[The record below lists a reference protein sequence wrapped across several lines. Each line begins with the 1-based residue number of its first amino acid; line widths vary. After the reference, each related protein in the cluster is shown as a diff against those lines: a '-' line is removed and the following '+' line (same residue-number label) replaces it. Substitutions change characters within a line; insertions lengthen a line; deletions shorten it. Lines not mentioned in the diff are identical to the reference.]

1 MARLLILLALLSA
14 ACHGPGRVEY
24 TDGKCFVDG
33 RAIVLAEVQSRQ
45 ADVSA
50 RILDRQPWFV
60 VVTLLVV
67 VLAGASHIEKLAL
80 LFRARRSH
88 AKSFG
93 ERFADALDRYRVHP
107 IRYFTV
113 VAVTLALLAGA
124 AGLYIYLDADKRA
137 SERALAA
144 LQFCHLALR
153 TADEQSVLDAQRK
166 NLESIQTTAG
176 DIRALVD
183 KLPPEEQ
190 AKAQEIVRTMNSALV
205 KQSGLVTSYF
215 HAADQASRALDAR
228 SQALEKG
235 LSSVEAN
242 VLSLKTMPLA
252 LHDLDETVKKVDGRL
267 GGLDGRLGSVDG
279 KLGGLDGKLGA
290 LDGRM
295 QALESQLK
303 ELKAREARPP
313 DGGAPAAKK

>member
-1 MARLLILLALLSA
+1 MLRVSILFALLLG

-24 TDGKCFVDG
+24 TDGKCFIDG
-33 RAIVLAEVQSRQ
+33 HAAAMAEVQSRQ
-45 ADVSA
+45 AEVSA

-67 VLAGASHIEKLAL
+67 VLAGASHIEKLGL
-80 LFRARRSH
+80 LFGARKSQ

-93 ERFADALDRYRVHP
+93 ERFAAALERYRQHP
-107 IRYFTV
+107 VRYFTV

-153 TADEQSVLDAQRK
+153 TAEEQSVLDAQRK
-166 NLESIQTTAG
+166 NLESIQSTAG

-190 AKAQEIVRTMNSALV
+190 EKAQEIVKTMNSALV
-205 KQSGLVTSYF
+205 KQGTLVTNYF
-215 HAADQASRALDAR
+215 QAAGQASKTLEAHSL
-228 SQALEKG
+228 ALEKG

-242 VLSLKTMPLA
+242 VLSLKTMPVA
-252 LHDLDETVKKVDGRL
+252 LHDLDEAVKRL
-267 GGLDGRLGSVDG
+267 DAHLAGV
-279 KLGGLDGKLGA
+279 DGKLGA
-290 LDGRM
+290 LEKSIVGLDGKL
-295 QALESQLK
+295 QAIDGQLK
-303 ELKAREARPP
+303 SRPAPAQTPSPTEARPL
-313 DGGAPAAKK
+313 DAGVKK

>member
-1 MARLLILLALLSA
+1 MERLVLLLVLFAG

-24 TDGKCFVDG
+24 TAGQCLIDGQS
-33 RAIVLAEVQSRQ
+33 ASLAQVQLRQ
-45 ADVSA
+45 AEVSA

-67 VLAGASHIEKLAL
+67 VLAGASHIEKLGL
-80 LFRARRSH
+80 LFGARRSQ
-88 AKSFG
+88 AKGFG
-93 ERFADALDRYRVHP
+93 ERFAAALERYRVHP
-107 IRYFTV
+107 VRYFAV
-113 VAVTLALLAGA
+113 VGVTLALLAGA

-153 TADEQSVLDAQRK
+153 TAEEQSVLDAQRK

-190 AKAQEIVRTMNSALV
+190 AKAQQIVKTMNSALL
-205 KQSGLVTSYF
+205 KQGTLVTNYF
-215 HAADQASRALDAR
+215 QAADQASRTLEAH
-228 SQALEKG
+228 SQALERG

-242 VLSLKTMPLA
+242 MLTLKSMPLLLRDVDEVVKKLDARVGTLDAHIQSLEGELKTRPA
-252 LHDLDETVKKVDGRL
+252 PTD
-267 GGLDGRLGSVDG
+267 
-279 KLGGLDGKLGA
+279 
-290 LDGRM
+290 
-295 QALESQLK
+295 
-303 ELKAREARPP
+303 ARPI
-313 DGGAPAAKK
+313 DAGVKR